1 MLFWATWCPYCK
13 AFMPYAEMI
22 QMDYEDQG
30 IKILTFNTK
39 ERGRGN
45 PQAYVEQL
53 GFPMIAIGEA
63 DEIAADYDVEFI
75 PGLMVVDGAG
85 TVIYRRGSTN
95 LPAGQSIAEQWD
107 REVRQALDALI
118 HESSS
123 G

>member
-1 MLFWATWCPYCK
+1 MSQL
-13 AFMPYAEMI
+13 
-22 QMDYEDQG
+22 
-30 IKILTFNTK
+30 LSVS
-39 ERGRGN
+39 
-45 PQAYVEQL
+45 PQFLVANLQSSIGYYVEQL

-63 DEIAADYDVEFI
+63 DEIAAAYDVEFI

-85 TVIYRRGSTN
+85 TVIYRRRSTN